1 MTTSFINGHFLR
13 KGLVINGL
21 ILSKFEDLWQFIRCC
36 HTAYHLGPAPGS
48 LGALKEMRVNNEN
61 SSEKTWKTVI

>member
-1 MTTSFINGHFLR
+1 MKIWGFT
-13 KGLVINGL
+13 VVYEM
-21 ILSKFEDLWQFIRCC
+21 LSKCQCC